1 MRKHARSKG
10 AKNTPNFVR
19 VSAFADL
26 WLEEIMTTE
35 NNKTSDEEQ
44 IRQLKT
50 ELTNA
55 LRNKDVDTI
64 WRFSALPRF

>member
-1 MRKHARSKG
+1 
-10 AKNTPNFVR
+10 
-19 VSAFADL
+19 
-26 WLEEIMTTE
+26 MTTE

-64 WRFSALPRF
+64 